1 MTVDDREVKRID
13 AVRRYDILDSPPDQ
27 AFDRITALAAR
38 ACDAPIAIV
47 SIVDE
52 DRIWFKSHH
61 GLDID
66 QIDREEGLCA
76 SAILH
81 EGAWIIENAKTD
93 PRALANPLV
102 AGEFGLRFY
111 LGVPLRTAD
120 GFNLGTLC
128 VLDFEPREATD
139 RQVADL
145 TDLAAIVMD
154 ELELR
159 LAALRNHATQAAMRA
174 QAESLARTL
183 QEGLLPAQ
191 LPTFA
196 DLELAARYE
205 PADRERLGGDFYD
218 AFASDDGIALVI
230 GDVRGHGP
238 HAGAVTSLTRHTIRA
253 LCVGNWSPVDVLHG
267 LNRAVLASG
276 DDGDPPHCTV
286 ALLRL
291 RSIDAGYEVA
301 AAMGGHP
308 LPLVLRADGTVDEVG
323 VPGALVGCF
332 ETSTWVEQRFT
343 IGPGDAVVLYTD
355 GLTEARGGSTR
366 FDDALLRQVLARLS
380 GQSASAIAATLLE
393 GMHHTEFRSRD
404 DVALLVARSILAQ

>member
-1 MTVDDREVKRID
+1 MAVDIQEVKRID

-81 EGAWIIENAKTD
+81 DGAWIIENAKTD
-93 PRALANPLV
+93 PRTLTNPLV

-128 VLDFEPREATD
+128 ALDFEPRQATD

-159 LAALRNHATQAAMRA
+159 LAAIRNHETQVAMRA
-174 QAESLARTL
+174 QAESLAQTL
-183 QEGLLPAQ
+183 QEGLLPAR
-191 LPTFA
+191 LPSFA
-196 DLELAARYE
+196 DLELAALYE
-205 PADRERLGGDFYD
+205 PADRERIGGDFYD

-238 HAGAVTSLTRHTIRA
+238 RAGAVTSLTRHTIRA
-253 LCVGNWSPVDVLHG
+253 LCTGHWNPVDVLHG
-267 LNRAVLASG
+267 LNRAVLANG
-276 DDGDPPHCTV
+276 ADGDTPHCTV

-291 RSIDAGYEVA
+291 RSIDAGFEVTC
-301 AAMGGHP
+301 AMGGHP

-332 ETSTWVEQRFT
+332 ETSAWVEQRFT
-343 IGPGDAVVLYTD
+343 IEPGDAVVLYTD
-355 GLTEARGGSTR
+355 GLIEARGGSTR
-366 FDDALLRQVLARLS
+366 FDDAQLRQALARLS
-380 GQSASAIAATLLE
+380 GQSSSVIAATLLE
-393 GMHHTEFRSRD
+393 GMRHTEYQSRD
-404 DVALLVARSILAQ
+404 DVAILVGRSLRAE

>member
-1 MTVDDREVKRID
+1 MAVDNQEARRID

-66 QIDREEGLCA
+66 QIDRDEGLCA

-81 EGAWIIENAKTD
+81 DAAWIIENAKTD

-159 LAALRNHATQAAMRA
+159 LAALRNHATQAAMRE

-191 LPTFA
+191 LPAFA

-205 PADRERLGGDFYD
+205 PADRERVGGDFYD
-218 AFASDDGIALVI
+218 AFACDDGIALVI

-238 HAGAVTSLTRHTIRA
+238 RAGAVTSLTRHTIRA
-253 LCVGNWSPVDVLHG
+253 LCVGNWNPVDVLQG
-267 LNRAVLASG
+267 LNRAVLANG
-276 DDGDPPHCTV
+276 DDADPPHCTV

-291 RSIDAGYEVA
+291 RSIGDGYEVT

-308 LPLVLRADGTVDEVG
+308 LPLVLRADGTVHEMG

-332 ETSTWVEQRFT
+332 DSSAWVEQHFT
-343 IGPGDAVVLYTD
+343 VQLGDTVVLYTD

-366 FDDALLRQVLARLS
+366 FDDGQLRQALARLAGRS
-380 GQSASAIAATLLE
+380 SSVIADALLE
-393 GMHHTEFRSRD
+393 GMRHSESRSRD
-404 DVALLVARSILAQ
+404 DVAILVARSVCAE